1 MREPKLVI
9 MAAGMG
15 SRYGGLKQMDPM
27 DDRGHL
33 IIDYSVYDAVQA
45 GFREVIFVIREE
57 NREAFEETIGRRI
70 SSKVRVRYAYQKLD
84 DIPSGFA
91 VPDGRQK
98 PWGTGHA
105 ILACRHALEGAPFAV
120 INADDFYGRD
130 AFRKI
135 YAFLKENE
143 DDVRYHWCMAGYYLR
158 NTVTENGSVARGVC
172 RVGEDGNLQEITE
185 RTRIEV
191 RPEGIAWT
199 GDGGDTWTHLP
210 DDTPVSMNFWGFS
223 GSMIDELTARFPA
236 FLEKGLREN
245 PLKCE
250 FFIPTVVEEALKEDK
265 ADVQVLRTSD
275 AWYGVTYRE
284 DRERVVSALK
294 RMTDEGTYPAG
305 LLG

>member
-1 MREPKLVI
+1 MKEPKLVI

-27 DDRGHL
+27 DERGHL
-33 IIDYSVYDAVQA
+33 IIDYSIYDAVRA

-70 SSKVRVRYAYQKLD
+70 SGSVRVQYAIQKLE
-84 DIPSGFA
+84 DIPSGFS
-91 VPDGRQK
+91 VPDGRGK

-105 ILACRHALEGAPFAV
+105 ILACRDALDGAPFAV

-130 AFRKI
+130 AFSKI
-135 YAFLKENE
+135 YAFLKNHA
-143 DDVRYHWCMAGYYLR
+143 DDTKYHWCMVGYDLC

-172 RVGEDGNLQEITE
+172 RVGEDGRLQEVTE

-199 GDGGDTWTHLP
+199 EDDGSTWTRLP
-210 DDTPVSMNFWGFS
+210 DDTPVSMNLWGFS
-223 GSMIDELTARFPA
+223 CGMTDELAARFPA

-250 FFIPTVVEEALKEDK
+250 FFIPFVVEEVLKEDK

-275 AWYGVTYRE
+275 VWYGVTYRE
-284 DRERVVSALK
+284 DRARVVSALK
-294 RMTDEGTYPAG
+294 RMVDEGIYPAA